1 MRVRTVEELFD
12 VARGLASQPLP
23 PGRRLL
29 VVTNGG
35 GLGIVATDA
44 AREAGLTVAPLD
56 PAVQASLRAVL
67 PPTASVG
74 NPVDLVGDADAA
86 RYGNALAV
94 AGGAADAALV
104 ILTAQAATDA
114 LGVARAVLGATR
126 GWPIPVA
133 AAFVGGARVTPGVR
147 TLEEGGV
154 PCYPFPE
161 PAVGTL
167 AGMALVAER
176 RQRRPEVAP
185 SGPPPAAAARH
196 VAALRR
202 EGISRPGW
210 LELAPLLTA
219 YGIPSASAEL
229 AATPAAV
236 RAAAAR
242 LGGPVALKIVS
253 PDIAHKTDVGGV
265 VLGLATPAAAEVAA
279 RALLEH
285 VRAARPDATIHGVL
299 VQQTAPPGPEVLLG
313 VVRDPQFGPL
323 VVVGFGGI
331 YVEVLRDT
339 AMRLAPVG
347 VEDARAMLDELR
359 MAPVFRGVRG
369 QAPIDQAALAETIV
383 RFARLASDWP
393 ELTELEVN
401 PLIATPAGVMA
412 VDARG
417 SLHGG
422 LEHGR
427 DTPERD

>member
-1 MRVRTVEELFD
+1 M
-12 VARGLASQPLP
+12 
-23 PGRRLL
+23 
-29 VVTNGG
+29 
-35 GLGIVATDA
+35 
-44 AREAGLTVAPLD
+44 
-56 PAVQASLRAVL
+56 
-67 PPTASVG
+67 PTR
-74 NPVDLVGDADAA
+74 A
-86 RYGNALAV
+86 RYGNALAA
-94 AGGAADAALV
+94 AGGVAPTRLWSSSRRRRPP
-104 ILTAQAATDA
+104 TP

-133 AAFVGGARVTPGVR
+133 AAFVGGARVDPGVR
-147 TLEEGGV
+147 ALEEGGV

-176 RQRRPEVAP
+176 RERRPDVAP
-185 SGPPPAAAARH
+185 PEPAPPEAVRH

-202 EGISRPGW
+202 AGVSRPGW
-210 LELAPLLTA
+210 LELAPLLAA
-219 YGIPSASAEL
+219 YGIPSAAAEL

-265 VLGLATPAAAEVAA
+265 VLGLATPAAAEAA
-279 RALLEH
+279 AAELLRRSPRPRGRTRRSGAPGASRRRRRA
-285 VRAARPDATIHGVL
+285 RSSCSASSAT
-299 VQQTAPPGPEVLLG
+299 
-313 VVRDPQFGPL
+313 RSSGPL

-359 MAPVFRGVRG
+359 MAPVLRGVRG
-369 QAPIDQAALAETIV
+369 RAPVDRDALAETIV

-393 ELTELEVN
+393 ELTEIEVN
-401 PLIATPAGVMA
+401 PLIATAAGVVA

-417 SLHGG
+417 SFQGG
-422 LEHGR
+422 PERGR
-427 DTPERD
+427 DAPEPG